1 MTNDFL
7 LSVVDLTG
15 YTSATEVFQPEIRT
29 SITVK
34 KTKRLTSDTKTDETK
49 PSYFSELSEFLQF
62 WLKIENF
69 L

>member
-34 KTKRLTSDTKTDETK
+34 K
-49 PSYFSELSEFLQF
+49 
-62 WLKIENF
+62 N
-69 L
+69 